1 MRENNDSTK
10 LEFLLTLNENII
22 VQRYFNVRGYNPK
35 ARASM
40 ELHELVKSISEKIQK
55 DLKDKASDYMSE
67 NVNLILS
74 NPGVLTTSNTEGP
87 EYFNIYIRIGDETIC
102 HRIWDAK
109 LYPPKTRYTVDIRP
123 HLKKL
128 LRDLSDIFS
137 REKLNHTYLD
147 YRLV

>member
-55 DLKDKASDYMSE
+55 DLMDKASDYMSE
-67 NVNLILS
+67 NVNLIL
-74 NPGVLTTSNTEGP
+74 
-87 EYFNIYIRIGDETIC
+87 
-102 HRIWDAK
+102 
-109 LYPPKTRYTVDIRP
+109 
-123 HLKKL
+123 
-128 LRDLSDIFS
+128 
-137 REKLNHTYLD
+137 
-147 YRLV
+147 